1 MVRKSRNILL
11 AEDNPLD
18 VEIIKEAFKLIKSK
32 SRLFVTQD
40 GEEALDFLYHRGEYQ
55 DVSSAPVPHLI
66 LLDIRMPKM
75 NGLEVLKIVKSD
87 QELKRIPIIMLTVSN
102 RDLDIITAYD
112 HGANS
117 YIIKPIDFNAYVEI
131 IREIEEYWL
140 TIVKLPP

>member
-40 GEEALDFLYHRGEYQ
+40 GEEALDFLYHRGKYQ
-55 DVSSAPVPHLI
+55 GVSSAPVPHLI